1 MNKSKAQLKS
11 EFTEF
16 FEKDA
21 SPLLGEYEAMRKKD
35 RIAQLGL
42 YLFLTSIPVLW
53 LFPPLGLALLFL
65 AMGFFCIYFNLIKKN
80 NNSIDLDY
88 EMNLKKKL
96 MPKFLAIFGDFKW
109 SKFLPQKF
117 KTSALKIR
125 TLNIFPKTFFMKF
138 DDFIEGKYLD
148 INIEIVETLTGRYS
162 WTFISFLL
170 LVIFVL
176 PVIFIITAIFIF
188 IVMLITFAVTG
199 NNIDIMGIVLIAL
212 LALIFVIIPAVFII
226 LDSSMR
232 CVVISCKI
240 PKPFKGKT
248 FMYENAKTSNKL
260 ILKDRRNFEEVN
272 LEDVNFNKM
281 YTVFSTDQVEAR
293 YLLTT
298 GFMERFQN
306 IKTAFDA
313 KYIRAEF
320 KDGELVILIGV
331 NKDMFAMGNLAK
343 QTTYKTF
350 FELFEEMYSV
360 LSLVEHLKLNQ
371 NIGL

>member
-16 FEKDA
+16 FEKDV
-21 SPLLGEYEAMRKKD
+21 SPLLGEYEDNRKKD
-35 RIAQLGL
+35 RIAMLGIC
-42 YLFLTSIPVLW
+42 LFGSSIPFLFV
-53 LFPPLGLALLFL
+53 FPPLGGALLFL
-65 AMGFFCIYFNLIKKN
+65 ALVILCIYFKLINKKSN
-80 NNSIDLDY
+80 YINLDY
-88 EMNLKKKL
+88 EMNLKKTL
-96 MPKFLAIFGDFKW
+96 MPKFLAIFGNFKW
-109 SKFLPQKF
+109 SKYLLQKF
-117 KTSALKIR
+117 KKTVPKLRA
-125 TLNIFPKTFFMKF
+125 LNIFPKAFFMGF

-148 INIEIVETLTGRYS
+148 VNIEIVETHTGRYTWS
-162 WTFISFLL
+162 ISTILFLIFFIM
-170 LVIFVL
+170 
-176 PVIFIITAIFIF
+176 PVIVVIAGVLVFIIMI
-188 IVMLITFAVTG
+188 ITSAVTS
-199 NNIDIMGIVLIAL
+199 NNIDIMGIVFITL
-212 LALIFVIIPAVFII
+212 LALIFVIIPAVFAI

-232 CVVISCKI
+232 CVVVSCKI
-240 PKPFKGKT
+240 PKHFNGRT
-248 FMYENAKTSNKL
+248 FLYENARTANKL
-260 ILKDRRNFEEVN
+260 ILKDRKGYEEVN

-320 KDGELVILIGV
+320 KDGELIILIGV
-331 NKDMFAMGNLAK
+331 NKDMFAMGNMAK
-343 QTTYKTF
+343 ETTYRTF
-350 FELFEEMYSV
+350 FELFEEIYSV

>member
-109 SKFLPQKF
+109 SKFLPQKIK
-117 KTSALKIR
+117 KTAPKLR
-125 TLNIFPKTFFMKF
+125 ALNIFPKAFFMGF
-138 DDFIEGKYLD
+138 DDFLEGKYLD
-148 INIEIVETLTGRYS
+148 INIEIVETLTGKYVWS
-162 WTFISFLL
+162 ISAILFLIIFI
-170 LVIFVL
+170 L
-176 PVIFIITAIFIF
+176 PVILVIIGILIFIIMI
-188 IVMLITFAVTG
+188 ITSAVTG
-199 NNIDIMGIVLIAL
+199 NNIDIMGIVFITL
-212 LALIFVIIPAVFII
+212 LALIFVIIPAVFAI

-232 CVVISCKI
+232 CVVVSCKI
-240 PKPFKGKT
+240 PKHFNGRT
-248 FMYENAKTSNKL
+248 FLYENARTANKL
-260 ILKDRRNFEEVN
+260 ILKDRKGYEEVN

-320 KDGELVILIGV
+320 KDGELIILIGV
-331 NKDMFAMGNLAK
+331 NKDMFAMGNMTK
-343 QTTYKTF
+343 ETTYRTF
-350 FELFEEMYSV
+350 FELFEEIYSV

>member
-21 SPLLGEYEAMRKKD
+21 SPLLGEYEDNRKKD
-35 RIAQLGL
+35 RIAMLGIC
-42 YLFLTSIPVLW
+42 LFGSSIPFLFV
-53 LFPPLGLALLFL
+53 FPPLGGALLFL
-65 AMGFFCIYFNLIKKN
+65 ALVILCIYFKLINKKSN
-80 NNSIDLDY
+80 YINLDY
-88 EMNLKKKL
+88 EMNLKKTL
-96 MPKFLAIFGDFKW
+96 MPKFLAIFGNFKW
-109 SKFLPQKF
+109 SKYLLQKF
-117 KTSALKIR
+117 KKTVPKLRA
-125 TLNIFPKTFFMKF
+125 LNIFPKAFFMGF

-148 INIEIVETLTGRYS
+148 VNIEIVETHTGRYTWS
-162 WTFISFLL
+162 ISTILFLIFFIM
-170 LVIFVL
+170 
-176 PVIFIITAIFIF
+176 PVIVVIAGVLVFIIMI
-188 IVMLITFAVTG
+188 ITSAVTS
-199 NNIDIMGIVLIAL
+199 NNIDIMGIVFITL
-212 LALIFVIIPAVFII
+212 LALIFVIIPAVFAI

-232 CVVISCKI
+232 CVVVSCKI
-240 PKPFKGKT
+240 PKHFNGRT
-248 FMYENAKTSNKL
+248 FLYENARTANKL
-260 ILKDRRNFEEVN
+260 ILKDRKGYEEVN

-320 KDGELVILIGV
+320 KDGELIILIGV
-331 NKDMFAMGNLAK
+331 NKDMFAMGNMAK
-343 QTTYKTF
+343 ETTYRTF
-350 FELFEEMYSV
+350 FELFEEIYSV

>member
-21 SPLLGEYEAMRKKD
+21 SPLLGEYEDKRKKD
-35 RIAQLGL
+35 IIAMLGVC
-42 YLFLTSIPVLW
+42 LFGVSIPL
-53 LFPPLGLALLFL
+53 LFVFKLLGGTLLFL
-65 AMGFFCIYFNLIKKN
+65 SMIFFGIYFSLIKEKN
-80 NNSIDLDY
+80 ICIDLDY
-88 EMNLKKKL
+88 EMNLKKTL
-96 MPKFLAIFGDFKW
+96 MPKFLAIFGNFKW
-109 SKFLPQKF
+109 SKYLPQKIK
-117 KTSALKIR
+117 KTAPKLR
-125 TLNIFPKTFFMKF
+125 ALNIFPKTFFMSF
-138 DDFIEGKYLD
+138 DDFLEGKYLD
-148 INIEIVETLTGRYS
+148 INIEIVETLTGKYVWS
-162 WTFISFLL
+162 ISAILFLIIFI
-170 LVIFVL
+170 L
-176 PVIFIITAIFIF
+176 PVILVIIGILIFIIMI
-188 IVMLITFAVTG
+188 ITSAVTG
-199 NNIDIMGIVLIAL
+199 NNIDIMGIVFIAL
-212 LALIFVIIPAVFII
+212 LALIFIIIPLFLVI

-232 CVVISCKI
+232 CVVVSCKI
-240 PKPFKGKT
+240 PKHFQGRT
-248 FMYENAKTSNKL
+248 FLYENAKTANKL
-260 ILKDRRNFEEVN
+260 ILKDKKGYEEVN

-320 KDGELVILIGV
+320 KDGELIILIGV
-331 NKDMFAMGNLAK
+331 NKDMFAMGNMTK
-343 QTTYKTF
+343 ETTYRTF
-350 FELFEEMYSV
+350 FELFEEIYSV